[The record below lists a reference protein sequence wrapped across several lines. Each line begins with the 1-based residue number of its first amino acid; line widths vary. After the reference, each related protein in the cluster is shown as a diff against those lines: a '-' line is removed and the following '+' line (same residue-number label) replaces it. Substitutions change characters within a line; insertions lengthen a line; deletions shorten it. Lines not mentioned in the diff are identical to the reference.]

1 MSKRRVVVT
10 GLGWVTSLGL
20 GVDEVF
26 ELMLAG
32 TSGIGPITKFDT
44 TDFNTKFGG
53 QVQDWDGPPVIE
65 AIERSRYA
73 KKMDRFAQFALNAGV
88 DAVVDSG
95 VDFSKEDPWRCGAIV
110 GSGVGGIE
118 EFADGHEKLLKKGP
132 SRVSPFMVP
141 KLMCN
146 AAAGHLSIHY
156 GIKGP
161 NSAISTACASAAH
174 SIGAARDAIRYD
186 QADVMIAGGAE
197 AALTPLG
204 TSCFMALKALSR
216 RNDAPEKASR
226 PFDQDRDGFVLAE
239 GAGLIVLEEYE
250 HARARNATIYCELL
264 GFGQTADGTHITAP
278 PEDGHAVGHAMERA
292 LHDAGLDPEDI
303 DYVNPHATSTP
314 LGDLAETNAIKSVL
328 GENTRTP
335 ISATKSMTGHSLGAA
350 GGIEAVI
357 VAKSLQTGRICPTIN
372 LDKPGPGCDL
382 DYVPH
387 EARDA
392 DLKYALSNSFGFGG
406 HNVTLVFGKV

>member
-1 MSKRRVVVT
+1 MDKRRVVVT

-26 ELMLAG
+26 EKMVAG

-65 AIERSRYA
+65 GVERSRYA

-88 DAVVDSG
+88 EAVLDSG
-95 VDFSKEDPWRCGAIV
+95 IDLAKEDPWRCGAIV

-161 NSAISTACASAAH
+161 NSAISTACASGAH
-174 SIGAARDAIRYD
+174 SIGAARDAIRFD

-216 RNDAPEKASR
+216 RNDDPQAASR
-226 PFDQDRDGFVLAE
+226 PFDVDRDGFVLAE
-239 GAGLIVLEEYE
+239 GAGLVVLEEYE
-250 HARARNATIYCELL
+250 HARARGAKIYCELM

-278 PEDGHAVGHAMERA
+278 PEDGHAVAHAMERA
-292 LHDAGLDPEDI
+292 LRDAALDPEDI

-314 LGDLAETNAIKSVL
+314 LGDLAETNAIKAVL
-328 GENTRTP
+328 GESTKTP
-335 ISATKSMTGHSLGAA
+335 VSATKSMTGHSLGAA

-357 VAKSLQTGRICPTIN
+357 VAKSLQTGKICPTIN
-372 LDKPGPGCDL
+372 LDRPSPGCDL
-382 DYVPH
+382 DYVPGSG
-387 EARDA
+387 RDA